1 MALRPQDKVTERELS
16 DVVVDKL
23 NYLGN
28 LKLTQNIE
36 VSGDHGAF
44 IDGEILTKGTRVH
57 DVIQGILN
65 SEYKR
70 PYIFP
75 MLKLTGTENN
85 TAKEIVENELVKKT
99 SAYKNNKII
108 YLDSQAWYVG
118 GVGFK
123 AVNTRISEI
132 ENAIK

>member
-1 MALRPQDKVTERELS
+1 MVADNSISVYGEKSRFNMLYNEFGFKINDASVGDDKHGQTISYE
-16 DVVVDKL
+16 
-23 NYLGN
+23 YLLEKN
-28 LKLTQNIE
+28 P
-36 VSGDHGAF
+36 D
-44 IDGEILTKGTRVH
+44 
-57 DVIQGILN
+57 
-65 SEYKR
+65 
-70 PYIFP
+70 YIFIID
-75 MLKLTGTENN
+75 KNTITGTENN